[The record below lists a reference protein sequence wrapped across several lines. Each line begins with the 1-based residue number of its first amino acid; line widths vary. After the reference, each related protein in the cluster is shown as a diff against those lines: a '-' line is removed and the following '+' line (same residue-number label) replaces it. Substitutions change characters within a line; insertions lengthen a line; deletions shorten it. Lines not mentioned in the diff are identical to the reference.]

1 MGINFNSNM
10 LGSGFK
16 VKRQKFG
23 VGSLVFLLLF
33 GAAFV
38 GAGFLVIN
46 GVQIDSSW
54 QRTNGEVVDVYDRTD
69 NGSTTYAPVV
79 KYSVNEQEYQMTGSL
94 SSSFMPTVGEQREV
108 AYNPQQPNE
117 AKLVEGI
124 GATWWLWLFP
134 VFGISMMA
142 VALISFIRSL
152 KRSNTINDLVR
163 TGRKVQGILTDI
175 QSTGGND
182 NGSSSYKIV
191 VSAVDITGVV
201 QNYVSDSLNNIAG
214 LAMADFRNNPIPIDV
229 YIDPTKPQNY
239 YVDISDIP
247 NLTPE
252 RIAQLIQ
259 SAVKTAGPQTIMN
272 TAPPTSSAEGMESPV
287 KKS

>member
-23 VGSLVFLLLF
+23 VGSLVFLLIF

-69 NGSTTYAPVV
+69 NGSTTYGPVV

-94 SSSFMPTVGEQREV
+94 SSSFIPTVGERREV

-134 VFGISMMA
+134 VLGIGMMV

-152 KRSNTINDLVR
+152 KRSNTINDLIR
-163 TGRKVQGILTDI
+163 TGYKVQGAR
-175 QSTGGND
+175 
-182 NGSSSYKIV
+182 Y
-191 VSAVDITGVV
+191 
-201 QNYVSDSLNNIAG
+201 SD
-214 LAMADFRNNPIPIDV
+214 
-229 YIDPTKPQNY
+229 
-239 YVDISDIP
+239 
-247 NLTPE
+247 
-252 RIAQLIQ
+252 
-259 SAVKTAGPQTIMN
+259 
-272 TAPPTSSAEGMESPV
+272 
-287 KKS
+287 

>member
-1 MGINFNSNM
+1 MFGN
-10 LGSGFK
+10 GFK

-23 VGSLVFLLLF
+23 IGSLVFLLLF
-33 GAAFV
+33 GTAFV

-94 SSSFMPTVGEQREV
+94 SSSFMPTIGEQREI

-124 GATWWLWLFP
+124 GATWWLRLFP
-134 VFGISMMA
+134 VFGIGMMV

-163 TGRKVQGILTDI
+163 TGHKVQGILTDI
-175 QSTGGND
+175 QSTGGNN
-182 NGSSSYKIV
+182 NGSYKIV
-191 VSAVDITGVV
+191 ISATDIAGVV

-259 SAVKTAGPQTIMN
+259 SAVKTAGPQTIV
-272 TAPPTSSAEGMESPV
+272 TAAPPTSSTDDMESPV